1 MKRYL
6 VFEYEEYYPSG
17 GMNDLVSQTDD
28 IEVAKAH
35 IDSISDGVWIEI
47 YDTAQCKMVF
57 SVKGERV
64 VRTSKFYHIKDYEN
78 YTK

>member
-28 IEVAKAH
+28 IEVAKSH
-35 IDSISDGVWIEI
+35 IDSASDDVWIEI
-47 YDTAQCKMVF
+47 YAVP
-57 SVKGERV
+57 
-64 VRTSKFYHIKDYEN
+64 
-78 YTK
+78 